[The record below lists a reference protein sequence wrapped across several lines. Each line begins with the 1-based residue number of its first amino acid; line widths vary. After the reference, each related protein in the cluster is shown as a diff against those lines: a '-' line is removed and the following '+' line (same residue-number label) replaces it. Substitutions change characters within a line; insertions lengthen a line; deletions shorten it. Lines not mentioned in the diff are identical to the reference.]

1 MLAFAARISKR
12 ANPRARVSPRTLRAE
27 VTREGG
33 GDGDGG
39 GAALWWDTIN
49 HFKGFKSSNHP
60 LEGERTSFPGPASL
74 SSPRVPRS
82 RATAWDVGRPDKS
95 ALSRLRDRPDL

>member
-1 MLAFAARISKR
+1 MLAFAAQISKR

-39 GAALWWDTIN
+39 GAALWRDTIN
-49 HFKGFKSSNHP
+49 HFKVKGSKVP
-60 LEGERTSFPGPASL
+60 TTLWRERERASRGLLL
-74 SSPRVPRS
+74 SQ
-82 RATAWDVGRPDKS
+82 
-95 ALSRLRDRPDL
+95 